1 MTKASDWQ
9 LALRNLL
16 RNRRRSLSTM
26 LTLAIGL
33 AAILLFGGFKTNI
46 NYSMLTAYVRMGGHL
61 QVQHRDYYLYGSGDP
76 TAYGIAGYD
85 RLLAAIRAD
94 AALQPLIEVAT
105 PMLRFGGIASHSEL
119 GVSRTVI
126 GTGFDP
132 ADVNRMRQW
141 NEFSVPIVH
150 PRFVLE
156 GAPPDAAVVGL
167 GVARVLQICRPLHV
181 PDCPAPAAATDGLG
195 APGPSPQAAAGPA
208 GGKAGAKPSAKS
220 SAGSPGKA
228 AAPNALPADVAALA
242 LAEGGARPAPD
253 NALPRLDLLVSSGR
267 GAPNVAAINVLAAQD
282 QGFKELDE
290 VSVIV
295 QLGFAQRLVFGKAP
309 PRATAL
315 MVQLKHTAAQ
325 PVAAARLRTL
335 LAGFDTGQPLVVR
348 DVEELNPFYVQ
359 SLRLFDVIFG
369 FIFVLIGGIVLFTVG
384 NTMNA
389 AVVER
394 TVEIGTLRAIGLRQ
408 GGVRRLFVTEG
419 FLLGLAGAVVGSAS
433 AVVIAWIVN
442 HSGLTWLPPG
452 SSERLPLQLRVLG
465 ENAAMLATSL
475 ALIAIATL
483 SAWWP
488 AWRAARLNVV
498 EALRHA

>member
-1 MTKASDWQ
+1 MMKSSDWR

-16 RNRRRSLSTM
+16 RNRRRSVSTM

-61 QVQHRDYYLYGSGDP
+61 QIQHRDYYLYGSGDP
-76 TAYGIAGYD
+76 TAYGIAGYEQ
-85 RLLAAIRAD
+85 LLAAVRAD
-94 AALQPLIEVAT
+94 PQLQPLVAVAT
-105 PMLRFGGIASHSEL
+105 PMLRFGGLASNSEL

-126 GTGFDP
+126 GTGFVP
-132 ADVNRMRQW
+132 QDVNLMRQW
-141 NEFSVPIVH
+141 NEFAVPIEH

-156 GAPPDAAVVGL
+156 GAPADSAIVGT
-167 GVARVLQICRPLHV
+167 GVARVLQICAPLQV
-181 PDCPAPAAATDGLG
+181 PDCPEPEQGN
-195 APGPSPQAAAGPA
+195 
-208 GGKAGAKPSAKS
+208 
-220 SAGSPGKA
+220 A
-228 AAPNALPADVAALA
+228 AAPGAPAKTAAPGGPKALPADVAALA
-242 LAEGGARPAPD
+242 QLGADTQPKAGGTG
-253 NALPRLDLLVSSGR
+253 PRLDLLASSGR
-267 GAPNVAAINVLAAQD
+267 GAPNVAAVDVLAAQD

-290 VSVIV
+290 VSVI
-295 QLGFAQRLVFGKAP
+295 LPLAFAQRLVFGKAP
-309 PRATAL
+309 PRATAI
-315 MVQLKHTAAQ
+315 MVQLHHTATQ
-325 PVAAARLRTL
+325 PQAAERLRAIV
-335 LAGFDTGQPLVVR
+335 AGLDARQPLVVR

-408 GGVRRLFVTEG
+408 AGVRRLFVIEG
-419 FLLGLAGAVVGSAS
+419 FVLGLVGAVVGTLA
-433 AVVIAWIVN
+433 ALALAGIVN

-452 SSERLPLQLRVLG
+452 SSQRLPLQLRVMG
-465 ENAAMLATSL
+465 ENLSIVGTSL
-475 ALIAIATL
+475 ALVVIATL